1 MPPQTPK
8 QKLIEAVRKRFVD
21 EGFHRPTAY
30 PMAVLAVEAFYAEN
44 QESEFYHIVA
54 QEALNLI
61 TEAIPPF
68 VTHMRAAF
76 ESMQAA
82 MNHVT
87 ESARVAG
94 PWADLAMRLD
104 QERKRR
110 PTKFDASGLPV
121 EEGTMA
127 DVPSVPA
134 DRQAEPCIEE
144 GCGADA
150 VPGTAFCAD
159 CMPTPSAETQLMA
172 VVRDHITGDTTEHPV
187 PASVLHFGAFRG
199 VEFSRDQG
207 ETWESLPGILS
218 IEVNPPSNDS
228 PIEVFEMTEREVHLA
243 AARTLRKLGCT
254 YGELKAMHDRG
265 DFESAHHHSAWFN
278 FGNLINLEQLD
289 RANFVLQGLEDENGE
304 PALVSLEDH
313 DIARLERDY
322 PTDRITGAPHHYII
336 NGDHTACGCNGHDPS
351 CEVWDVPF
359 WHHKPTLCRISRTL
373 CIHTPKHTYG
383 QACGE
388 YHENLAELVRPPV
401 VGQTTEGE
409 DVRGPAAG

>member
-8 QKLIEAVRKRFVD
+8 QKLIEAVRTRFLA

-104 QERKRR
+104 QERKRH
-110 PTKFDASGLPV
+110 PTKFDASGLPA

-127 DVPSVPA
+127 DVPSAPA

-159 CMPTPSAETQLMA
+159 CMPTPSTSDQLMA
-172 VVRDHITGDTTEHPV
+172 VVRDHIMGDTTEHPV
-187 PASVLHFGAFRG
+187 PASVLHF
-199 VEFSRDQG
+199 
-207 ETWESLPGILS
+207 
-218 IEVNPPSNDS
+218 
-228 PIEVFEMTEREVHLA
+228 
-243 AARTLRKLGCT
+243 
-254 YGELKAMHDRG
+254 
-265 DFESAHHHSAWFN
+265 
-278 FGNLINLEQLD
+278 
-289 RANFVLQGLEDENGE
+289 ED
-304 PALVSLEDH
+304 D

-322 PTDRITGAPHHYII
+322 PTDRITGAPHHYIL

-373 CIHTPKHTYG
+373 CINTPKHTYG